1 VRDESIAFCGDG
13 SEYSDSLEAGFRAMG
28 LNITAFE
35 RSDDLG
41 RILDDTFIAVLIVS
55 PHTHQAR
62 ATRGVMDKAGGW
74 ASRIPLM
81 AAIRDVDLLAE
92 TETLKYFDDLVVR
105 PGTPEEVIFRV
116 RILGVRRGKEGNAM
130 AFGDLVINV
139 DAHQVVLGG
148 KPVDLTYKEY
158 ELLKMLAATPG
169 RAYTREELLKSIWG
183 YDYFGGTR
191 TVDVH
196 VRRLRAKI
204 ETSRQ
209 YIETVHGV
217 GYRFTGV

>member
-1 VRDESIAFCGDG
+1 
-13 SEYSDSLEAGFRAMG
+13 
-28 LNITAFE
+28 
-35 RSDDLG
+35 
-41 RILDDTFIAVLIVS
+41 
-55 PHTHQAR
+55 
-62 ATRGVMDKAGGW
+62 VMDKAGGW

-139 DAHQVVLGG
+139 DAHQVMLGG

-217 GYRFTGV
+217 GYRFTGK

>member
-1 VRDESIAFCGDG
+1 MNDESIAFCGDG
-13 SEYSDSLEAGFRAMG
+13 SDYSASLEEGLGDLGLTVLGF
-28 LNITAFE
+28 E
-35 RSDDLG
+35 KSDDLETV
-41 RILDDTFIAVLIVS
+41 LDDSFAAVLIVS
-55 PHTHQAR
+55 PHVHQAR
-62 ATRGVMDKAGGW
+62 AARNAMQKVGGW

-81 AAIRDVDLLAE
+81 AALRDAGLLSE
-92 TETLKYFDDLVVR
+92 IETLKYFDDFVVS
-105 PGTPEEVIFRV
+105 PGTALEVVSRV
-116 RILGVRRGKEGNAM
+116 RIMGIRRGREGNVM
-130 AFGDLVINV
+130 AFDDLVINM
-139 DAHQVVLGG
+139 DAHQVVLAG
-148 KPVDLTYKEY
+148 KPLDLTYKEY

-196 VRRLRAKI
+196 IRRLRAKI

-217 GYRFTGV
+217 GYRFTGK